1 MKIRT
6 LKQLRDFILDGGD
19 FEQWRLA
26 CEYLKQKKGAALQQA
41 VDEAIVSR
49 EILGADSLDDYG
61 VVSITHWMEFLQEY
75 MYLELEDNPEDDD
88 SNPYPERT
96 DELCELLDVG
106 TIHDVDRYYVPD
118 EHFQLLLIARA
129 EVQRRVFGT
138 ELEDM
143 VKKIPLDQLTT
154 C

>member
-1 MKIRT
+1 MIRT

-19 FEQWRLA
+19 FEQWRQA
-26 CEYLKQKKGAALQQA
+26 CEYLKQFKTGSLKQS
-41 VDEAIVSR
+41 VDEAITSR

-75 MYLELEDNPEDDD
+75 LELEDTPEDDD

-106 TIHDVDRYYVPD
+106 TIHDVNRYYVPD
-118 EHFQLLLIARA
+118 EHFQLLLVARA
-129 EVQRRVFGT
+129 EVQRRVFST